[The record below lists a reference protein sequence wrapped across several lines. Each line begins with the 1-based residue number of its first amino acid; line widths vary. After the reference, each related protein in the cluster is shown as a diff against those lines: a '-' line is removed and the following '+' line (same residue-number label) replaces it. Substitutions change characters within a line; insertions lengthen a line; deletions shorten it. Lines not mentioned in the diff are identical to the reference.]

1 MDGFLSDIL
10 WMFIQSS
17 SNPITQHIKAFTP
30 TRQGEQTNASRRFNR
45 WVKAYKAAMKMKL
58 RLSNTYA
65 IQGLGRAS
73 RSPVTSNG

>member
-1 MDGFLSDIL
+1 MSKRF
-10 WMFIQSS
+10 
-17 SNPITQHIKAFTP
+17 NRYIKMFTP

-45 WVKAYKAAMKMKL
+45 WVKAYVVVMKMKL